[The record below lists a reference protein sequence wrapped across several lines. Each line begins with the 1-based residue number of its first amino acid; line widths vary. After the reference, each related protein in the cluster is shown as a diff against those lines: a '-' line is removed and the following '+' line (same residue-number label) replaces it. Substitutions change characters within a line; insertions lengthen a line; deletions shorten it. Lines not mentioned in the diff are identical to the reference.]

1 MSVTTKNADA
11 RRESERVTTRKRVK
25 ERKRER
31 AASCNVDDN
40 VFVVLLFQI

>member
-1 MSVTTKNADA
+1 MSVNKKC
-11 RRESERVTTRKRVK
+11 RCPKRERACYNERVK